1 MVTLDTKTCYEI
13 FNPYDQTTLKF
24 LIVRDRSDCRHFVAF
39 AP

>member
-13 FNPYDQTTLKF
+13 FTPYDKTTLKF
-24 LIVRDRSDCRHFVAF
+24 LIVWDRFDCQHSVAF